1 MNAGALQP
9 VFLLHSEVR
18 LDLSISL
25 NLILDRLIILSVCPG
40 HHGFILTRSYLV
52 FINTSSSPLYSSAS
66 RPVVTQIIIISSWI

>member
-40 HHGFILTRSYLV
+40 HHGFILTCSYLV